1 MRRWANKQRL
11 RRERE
16 CSARELKV
24 EFADQLVREGATWCE
39 AATSIDVSART
50 LRHWRQRAKQ
60 NRLVAKP
67 RGRNV
72 LVTPIADRNMVFRV
86 LDEITGPTVGIP
98 TLKAMFPDLPR
109 VVLKEML
116 VRFRRWWRKK
126 NALDGHRLTWHLP
139 GTVWAMD
146 YTKTPYLIDGQT
158 QIIFTVRDLASR
170 YHLCWVP
177 VPDETAETLI
187 PILQWLFTTHGTP
200 LILKSDNGSAFIAAE
215 VQEELGAWGVWP
227 LFSPPRRPKYN
238 GALERS
244 NTTMK
249 DLTHTAAVSA
259 GHPLHWRS
267 EDLVRARKLANS
279 LSRPWG
285 AHGATPEERWQ
296 SRTRVDESLRQEL
309 AVQMIAARELARRDL
324 GLPEEV
330 TLASHHRAVD
340 RLALSRCLQQLALL
354 TLTPMRRI
362 KRLPKRPSG
371 DKRDGWFD
379 EMSATG
385 EPDNAG
391 AQGSNAIV
399 HSSVRDDGQSASQN
413 DSPYP
418 PLALLGADDTIRAC
432 PAARQPC
439 APAPHVPPPKHR
451 ARAILSWLR
460 RPITLL
466 IKLSK
471 AARIP

>member
-1 MRRWANKQRL
+1 
-11 RRERE
+11 
-16 CSARELKV
+16 
-24 EFADQLVREGATWCE
+24 
-39 AATSIDVSART
+39 
-50 LRHWRQRAKQ
+50 
-60 NRLVAKP
+60 
-67 RGRNV
+67 V

-98 TLKAMFPDLPR
+98 TLKAMFPDVPR

-126 NALDGHRLTWHLP
+126 NALDGHRLTWHVP

-215 VQEELGAWGVWP
+215 VQEELGAWRVWP

-249 DLTHTAAVSA
+249 DLTHTAAVTA
-259 GHPLHWRS
+259 GHPLHWKS
-267 EDLVRARKLANS
+267 EDLARARKLANS

-285 AHGATPEERWQ
+285 VQGATPEERWK
-296 SRTRVDESLRQEL
+296 SRTHVDESLREEL
-309 AVQMIAARELARRDL
+309 ATQMIGAREVARHDL
-324 GLPEEV
+324 GLPEDVE
-330 TLASHHRAVD
+330 LASHQRAVD

-354 TLTPMRRI
+354 TLTPTRRI
-362 KRLPKRPSG
+362 KPLPKRPSS
-371 DKRDGWFD
+371 DKRDSWFD
-379 EMSATG
+379 KTAAPG
-385 EPDNAG
+385 KADNTG
-391 AQGSNAIV
+391 AQGSRAIM
-399 HSSVRDDGQSASQN
+399 HSSARDKRETTSQN
-413 DSPYP
+413 DLLRQ
-418 PLALLGADDTIRAC
+418 PLALLRGDDTMHAY
-432 PAARQPC
+432 AAVRQRR
-439 APAPHVPPPKHR
+439 APAPHVSPPKRR